1 MRALVWGLV
10 LLLTACVPVAMLRPP
25 EPARGLEVSVGGSLF
40 NNPFANR
47 DEYPIIPLPYLAVAF
62 GYGELEFNFSIQWGL
77 RGGVKLGLGPG
88 LALDAGLTLLP
99 LDEGQWPFLD
109 LDGGV
114 ILGGEGF
121 YFSPR
126 VHLIPRVYISG
137 YFLPSFYIDWDTW
150 YLAWQASLGTY
161 RQDWAAEIG
170 ILTRTLGFEGSG
182 VDGGSRIY
190 LSAAW
195 RFGTAP

>member
-47 DEYPIIPLPYLAVAF
+47 NQYPIMPLPYLAVAF
-62 GYGELEFNFSIQWGL
+62 GDGELEYNFSVQWGL

-99 LDEGQWPFLD
+99 LDWSQWAPVG

-126 VHLIPRVYISG
+126 VHLIPRVYIGVSDSG
-137 YFLPSFYIDWDTW
+137 GDTW

-170 ILTRTLGFEGSG
+170 ILTRTLGFEGFG

-190 LSAAW
+190 LSAAL

>member
-1 MRALVWGLV
+1 M
-10 LLLTACVPVAMLRPP
+10 
-25 EPARGLEVSVGGSLF
+25 
-40 NNPFANR
+40 
-47 DEYPIIPLPYLAVAF
+47 PLPYLAVAF
-62 GYGELEFNFSIQWGL
+62 GDGKLEYNFSVQWGL

-99 LDEGQWPFLD
+99 LDGWSQWAPVD
-109 LDGGV
+109 LDVGV

-126 VHLIPRVYISG
+126 VHLVPRAYTSG
-137 YFLPSFYIDWDTW
+137 YFIPTKVYIDWDTR

-182 VDGGSRIY
+182 ADRGSRIY

>member
-47 DEYPIIPLPYLAVAF
+47 DQYPVMPLPYLAVAF
-62 GYGELEFNFSIQWGL
+62 GDGELEYNFSVQWGL

-99 LDEGQWPFLD
+99 LDWSRWVPVD

-126 VHLIPRVYISG
+126 VHLTPRVRVYIGGVSDSG
-137 YFLPSFYIDWDTW
+137 GDTW
-150 YLAWQASLGTY
+150 YLLWQASLGIY

-170 ILTRTLGFEGSG
+170 ILTRTLGFEGFG

-195 RFGTAP
+195 RFGIAP

>member
-1 MRALVWGLV
+1 MRALVWGLL

-25 EPARGLEVSVGGSLF
+25 EPARGLEVSVGGSLLSD
-40 NNPFANR
+40 PFSGQSPVMA
-47 DEYPIIPLPYLAVAF
+47 LPYAGVA
-62 GYGELEFNFSIQWGL
+62 YGDGNLEYNFSVQWGL

-88 LALDAGLTLLP
+88 LALDAGLTVP
-99 LDEGQWPFLD
+99 PAFGEGADWSQGVPVV

-114 ILGGEGF
+114 ILGGEGV

-126 VHLIPRVYISG
+126 VHLIGVPGSG
-137 YFLPSFYIDWDTW
+137 GGTW
-150 YLAWQASLGTY
+150 SLAWQASLGTY
-161 RQDWAAEIG
+161 RRDWVAEVG
-170 ILTRTLGFEGSG
+170 AMGGF
-182 VDGGSRIY
+182 GGGFLAS